1 MSPLFIRFAI
11 DLGDFSLQSVTSLSD
26 ILWYIGGL
34 IILLGLTALV
44 IYHHRRTRPDPFES
58 APQGEGSAQSPLGF

>member
-1 MSPLFIRFAI
+1 MWSLIIRLAI

-34 IILLGLTALV
+34 IILVGLTALV
-44 IYHHRRTRPDPFES
+44 IYHHRRTRPDPFEP
-58 APQGEGSAQSPLGF
+58 ATQGEGGAQPPLSL